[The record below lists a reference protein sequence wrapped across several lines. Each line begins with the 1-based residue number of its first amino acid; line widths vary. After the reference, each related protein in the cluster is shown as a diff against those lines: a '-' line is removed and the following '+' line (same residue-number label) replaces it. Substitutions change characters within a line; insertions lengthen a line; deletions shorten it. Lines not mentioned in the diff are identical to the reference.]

1 MPGQNIEI
9 GRREA
14 LAIGVVVFGAVVL
27 LVLFT
32 GGDGTTPVPGPDENE
47 SAGFERSDL
56 AYGERISAGDYI
68 ESIELVGSYRGDGF
82 REVYPSED
90 DPLMRLTRQIRPG
103 DGVIDAWV
111 SGRFA
116 NVSTDPAFVATVY
129 VDQDFR
135 DEVGAANLTWGHDWS
150 NLRSYDYDEVQPG
163 IYRDRVVDGNVSR
176 FHRFGETD
184 GEANVAVGNFSRW
197 MVRSDA
203 AVRQSG
209 VTLVAAR

>member
-27 LVLFT
+27 LVSLT
-32 GGDGTTPVPGPDENE
+32 GGDGTTPVPEPGENE
-47 SAGFERSDL
+47 SADLERSEI

-68 ESIELVGSYRGDGF
+68 ESIELVGAYRGHGF
-82 REVYPSED
+82 REVYPSSD
-90 DPLMRLTRQIRPG
+90 DPRMRLTRQLRPG
-103 DGVIDAWV
+103 DGVVEAWI

-116 NVSTDPAFVATVY
+116 NVSTDPVFVASIY

-135 DEVGAANLTWGHDWS
+135 AEVGSANLAWGYDWS
-150 NLRSYDYDEVQPG
+150 NFRPYDYEEVQPG

-176 FHRFGETD
+176 FRRFGATE
-184 GEANVAVGNFSRW
+184 GEANVAVGNFSRG
-197 MVRSDA
+197 MVGFET
-203 AVRQSG
+203 AVSQETL
-209 VTLVAAR
+209 TLVSAR